1 MMAERIV
8 LVAIAIAASSGVLGL
23 PWGRRSA
30 VGQWLSTLLA
40 VAGGG
45 LGIAGVAG
53 YWSAHDS
60 RPITM
65 PWPLVP
71 GAEFSV
77 AVDGLSAVFLIP
89 IFAVF
94 ALGSVYGLGYWKQ
107 SEHPLN
113 GRKLRVFYG
122 FLAAGMAMVAMARNG
137 VLFLFA
143 WEIMAVSAFFLVA
156 TEDDQE
162 DVRAASW
169 LYLVS
174 THMATLSLFGMFAL
188 MRAASGSFALAPIA
202 DTSIS
207 YGMASSIFGLALL
220 GFGIKAGIMPLHVWL
235 PSSHAMAPSHVSAI
249 MSGVIIKMGVYG
261 LMRITS
267 LLPAPVEWGAVVFL
281 LGAVSAVLAVAFAIG
296 QQGLKRMLAY
306 SSVENIGIVFMGLG
320 LAMIGRSLDRVDLIV
335 LGLAG
340 AVLHVWNHSLF
351 KSLLFFCAGSVV
363 HAAHT
368 RDMDRLGGLAKRM
381 PWTSLCFLAGSVAIC
396 GLPPLNAF
404 VSEFLIYLGLF
415 ATLGSDHHALLS
427 GAALGAPVLAL
438 VGALAVACFVRAY
451 GVVFLGVP
459 RSEKAALAHESR
471 PTMLAPMAA
480 LVAGCFTIGLVP
492 SLVVPALGEAVNV
505 WAPQAADA
513 YGELARLAPWG
524 SLETMSALLLATLAV
539 VGLLLRARIG
549 RAHVQESV
557 TWGCGYTGGTPR
569 IQYTSTSFGEMLVGL
584 FAWALRPRE
593 HNPTIKRLFPQEAFY
608 RSQVQ
613 DPVLDE
619 AMLPA
624 LSETARWLSW
634 FRVFQQGSI
643 HIYLLYIFVAL
654 ITLLLLT

>member
-1 MMAERIV
+1 MAERIV
-8 LVAIAIAASSGVLGL
+8 LVAIAIAAASGVLGL

-40 VAGGG
+40 VAAGG
-45 LGIAGVAG
+45 LGIAGVAV

-60 RPITM
+60 LPITV

-77 AVDGLSAVFLIP
+77 AIDGLSAVFLIP
-89 IFAVF
+89 IFAIF
-94 ALGSVYGLGYWKQ
+94 ALGSIYGLGYWKQ

-122 FLAAGMAMVAMARNG
+122 FLAAGMAMVAIARNG

-174 THMATLSLFGMFAL
+174 THMATLCLFGMFAL
-188 MRAASGSFALAPIA
+188 MRAASGSFALEPIA
-202 DTSIS
+202 GTSIS
-207 YGMASSIFGLALL
+207 YGMASSIFWLALL

-267 LLPAPVEWGAVVFL
+267 LLPAPVEWGTVVFL

-320 LAMIGRSLDRVDLIV
+320 LAMVGRSLDRIDLIV
-335 LGLAG
+335 LGLGG
-340 AVLHVWNHSLF
+340 ALLHVWNHSLF
-351 KSLLFFCAGSVV
+351 KSLLFFCAGSVI

-368 RDMDRLGGLAKRM
+368 RDMDRLGGLARRM
-381 PWTSLCFLAGSVAIC
+381 PWTSLCFLVGSVAIC

-427 GAALGAPVLAL
+427 GAALGAPALAL

-451 GVVFLGVP
+451 GIVFLGVP
-459 RSEKAALAHESR
+459 RTEQAALAHESR
-471 PTMLAPMAA
+471 PTMLLSMVA

-492 SLVVPALGEAVNV
+492 SLVVPVIGEAVSV
-505 WAPQAADA
+505 WAPQVADGH
-513 YGELARLAPWG
+513 GELARQAPWG
-524 SLETMSALLLATLAV
+524 SLEMMSALLLATLAV
-539 VGLLLRARIG
+539 VGLMLRARIS
-549 RAHVQESV
+549 RPHVQESV

-569 IQYTSTSFGEMLVGL
+569 IQYTSSSFGEMLVGL

-593 HNPTIKRLFPQEAFY
+593 HNPTIRRLFPQEAFY

-643 HIYLLYIFVAL
+643 HVYLLYIFVTL